1 MNTVFDQHAMN
12 HMITAISHE
21 MSAPTRK
28 RRPECDT
35 LFIGGPVPSDRDQHE
50 LAQFGLRKNWKIVYP
65 SFDAADPLRGPV
77 TYHVVVTDGLTETM
91 VLKDGRLWKKDRRS
105 QAVIVFAELGITIKV
120 SSKGRLV
127 VRGMAGRYH
136 DHGYDLALDA
146 VTKRAAREPGHIPV
160 VSTIGMLPTVLDI
173 HTMNQVFANAE

>member
-1 MNTVFDQHAMN
+1 MNTASDQHAMN

-28 RRPECDT
+28 PRPECDT

-65 SFDAADPLRGPV
+65 SFDADPARGPV
-77 TYHVVVTDGLTETM
+77 AYHVVVTDGLTETM
-91 VLKDGRLWKKDRRS
+91 ILRDGRLWKNDRRS
-105 QAVIVFAELGITIKV
+105 KAIIVFAEFGLVIKV

-127 VRGMAGRYH
+127 ARGMAGRYH
-136 DHGYDLALDA
+136 DHGYDLALEA
-146 VTKRAAREPGHIPV
+146 VTTRAARKPGHIPV